1 MEQHRENIVIVNPQ
15 QLEETNNNILEI
27 WGEKTLNEK
36 TSNEA
41 PNSKRNWRGNTDLLQ
56 TFPEVSSQ
64 YSSSNTTE

>member
-1 MEQHRENIVIVNPQ
+1 MEQQRENIVSVNPQ